1 MIAIIT
7 IGYSHFAVPV
17 AKLSDTLSLLN
28 FPRVESY
35 YNTEEN
41 RYVWTTS
48 EASNLPDVVLIEA
61 LGPKQPQEAD
71 E

>member
-17 AKLSDTLSLLN
+17 AKLSDVLSLLN
-28 FPRVESY
+28 FPRAESY
-35 YNTEEN
+35 YNTEEQ

-48 EASNLPDVVLIEA
+48 EANILPEVQLIEA
-61 LGPKQPQEAD
+61 LGPPKPQEAV